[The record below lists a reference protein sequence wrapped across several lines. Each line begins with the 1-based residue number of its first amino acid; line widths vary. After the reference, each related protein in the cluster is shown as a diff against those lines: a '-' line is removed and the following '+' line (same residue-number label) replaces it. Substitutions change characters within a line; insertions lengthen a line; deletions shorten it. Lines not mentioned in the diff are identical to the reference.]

1 MSTQTTADPQ
11 VLVPT
16 STERVQFRDGQL
28 VDADALTTAMMFP
41 VSLLQVVLRSYLGCG
56 IVCGLEVVR
65 PDEERA
71 CVRIRPGVMVDCHGF
86 PVELCR
92 EVVLDLTPDPCAC
105 ETEPRELCI
114 LMRRAT
120 SEDASRRPCAGG
132 CGGGCSGGC
141 SGGCGC
147 SGGAH
152 DDCNRVR
159 DQVLIKA
166 VDLTALDDARDHVC
180 ETTVDDAEDDAKDDS
195 GSRGSG
201 TPVANAVAATAAV
214 GADADADCACLTA
227 CAERCCAERSWVLLA
242 CVTVIPAPDD
252 GYSVRVHAERG
263 RLHASQVRQADRV
276 LPVAP
281 SRDRTQD
288 GRDDRHDGDSGSG
301 SGSGSVDG
309 GEGGGHEDGGHED
322 GGHED
327 GGHEDGGHEGG
338 SGSVEDGGH
347 EGWLLTSMAVTR
359 QRVQRPGA
367 RPRAPVVGRVAP
379 PGLRPRCRPTCSSG
393 WATGGRPGSWPAR
406 RVTGACRSFPCRRWL
421 RRPSR
426 RRRSPSAVPRPRP
439 RSSLL
444 PG

>member
-11 VLVPT
+11 VLVPA

-105 ETEPRELCI
+105 ETEARELCI

-120 SEDASRRPCAGG
+120 SEDASRRPCGGG

-141 SGGCGC
+141 SGRCGC

-180 ETTVDDAEDDAKDDS
+180 ETTVDDAEDDAKDGS
-195 GSRGSG
+195 GSGGSG
-201 TPVANAVAATAAV
+201 TPVAKAVAATVAV

-252 GYSVRVHAERG
+252 GCASGYTLSEVDSTRRKYVKPIECCRSHHRETARKTAETTETTATTAAA
-263 RLHASQVRQADRV
+263 ASTAT
-276 LPVAP
+276 AAKAAA
-281 SRDRTQD
+281 TKAAATKAAATK
-288 GRDDRHDGDSGSG
+288 
-301 SGSGSVDG
+301 
-309 GEGGGHEDGGHED
+309 
-322 GGHED
+322 
-327 GGHEDGGHEGG
+327 GG
-338 SGSVEDGGH
+338 S
-347 EGWLLTSMAVTR
+347 
-359 QRVQRPGA
+359 
-367 RPRAPVVGRVAP
+367 
-379 PGLRPRCRPTCSSG
+379 
-393 WATGGRPGSWPAR
+393 
-406 RVTGACRSFPCRRWL
+406 
-421 RRPSR
+421 
-426 RRRSPSAVPRPRP
+426 
-439 RSSLL
+439 
-444 PG
+444 